1 MAPALRVVRT
11 VRLDSDVPGDVTLE
25 FYTAVYSCES
35 ALSLGRA
42 GQPSFGKPV
51 GFLERRGA
59 RLLPPFPKAERA
71 GQLKGCAARNV
82 RGATIRESCAAP
94 PRHVSPTPPH
104 AGLMNVLI

>member
-11 VRLDSDVPGDVTLE
+11 VRLDSDVLRDASLE
-25 FYTAVYSCES
+25 FTAVYSCES

-59 RLLPPFPKAERA
+59 RLSPPFP
-71 GQLKGCAARNV
+71 
-82 RGATIRESCAAP
+82 
-94 PRHVSPTPPH
+94 
-104 AGLMNVLI
+104 